1 MIKKLYFLIVF
12 MFFITLTNSVIAS
25 TISSNTNIPT
35 ISNTYTEGLYRFGNS
50 SNIDMVV
57 MLNNDVP
64 TKLIIFD
71 DEFKTI

>member
-35 ISNTYTEGLYRFGNS
+35 ISNTYT
-50 SNIDMVV
+50 
-57 MLNNDVP
+57 
-64 TKLIIFD
+64 
-71 DEFKTI
+71 

>member
-1 MIKKLYFLIVF
+1 MIKKLSFLIVF

-35 ISNTYTEGLYRFGNS
+35 ISNTYTEGLYRFDNS
-50 SNIDMVV
+50 SNIEMVV